1 MYTDPRKDCQPKANL
16 TMITVTRFD
25 APLGAQISGFGIDM
39 VDSRTRE
46 EILQALYRH
55 QVLVLRLGESIPD
68 DAYVRFGRVFGELEN
83 PRVQSPLA
91 SRPEIMVVSNIR
103 KNGQALGRLPD
114 GEMSFHFDM
123 VHQKMPN
130 KAGILHAVEVPA
142 TGGDTLFAN
151 MYLAYETLPQDVK
164 RRLPGLMALN
174 TYSYG
179 SVKVGAK
186 ALDADSPAAVHPVVR
201 TIPETGNKALYVS
214 RLMTDHIIGMPE
226 DESRALLN
234 SLCDHYEREDFIYR
248 HQWKPGDVL
257 IWDNRCT
264 AHARTD
270 FSSQERRLLKRLTV
284 IDSVAPH

>member
-1 MYTDPRKDCQPKANL
+1 MV
-16 TMITVTRFD
+16 TVNRFD
-25 APLGAQISGFGIDM
+25 APLGAQISGVDVGAI
-39 VDSRTRE
+39 DSRTRE

-55 QVLVLRLGESIPD
+55 QVLVLRLGDPIPD
-68 DAYVRFGRVFGELEN
+68 DVYVRFGRIFGELEN
-83 PRVQSPLA
+83 PRIQSPLA

-103 KNGQALGRLPD
+103 KNGQPQGRLPD

-130 KAGILHAVEVPA
+130 KAGILHAVEVP
-142 TGGDTLFAN
+142 TVGGDTLFAN
-151 MYLAYETLPQDVK
+151 MYLAYETLPADMKK
-164 RRLPGLMALN
+164 RLSGLTALN

-186 ALDADSPAAVHPVVR
+186 NLDADSPAAVHPVIR
-201 TIPETGNKALYVS
+201 TIPETGKKALYVS

-226 DESRALLN
+226 DESQALLE
-234 SLCDHYEREDFIYR
+234 SLCGHYESEDFIYR

-270 FSSQERRLLKRLTV
+270 FSPEERRLLKRLTV
-284 IDSVAPH
+284 IDTIAPH